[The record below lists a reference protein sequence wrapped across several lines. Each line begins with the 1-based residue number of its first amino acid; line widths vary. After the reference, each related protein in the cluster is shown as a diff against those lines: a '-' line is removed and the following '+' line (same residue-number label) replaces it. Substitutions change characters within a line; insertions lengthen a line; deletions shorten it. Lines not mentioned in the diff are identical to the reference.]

1 MNRREAGARFES
13 IAADYLIE
21 QGYRLLQ
28 RNYRSGRHE
37 IDLICLDGE
46 CLVFVEVKGSVGA
59 SFGDPV
65 YKVDQRKQE
74 SLIAAA
80 QGFLQ
85 GAVRKFESV
94 RFDVITVTE
103 DQGGQ
108 HHIDHRV
115 SAFTL

>member
-21 QGYRLLQ
+21 QGYQILQ
-28 RNYRSGRHE
+28 RNYRFGRNE

-46 CLVFVEVKGSVGA
+46 CLVFVEVKGSVGG

-74 SLIAAA
+74 SLTAAA

-85 GAVRKFESV
+85 GAVRTFDGV
-94 RFDVITVTE
+94 RFDVVTVTE
-103 DQGGQ
+103 DKDGQ
-108 HHIDHRV
+108 HRIDHRV
-115 SAFTL
+115 NAFTL